1 MADPCGILPFPVI
14 CIQCGTGEMRGRSAV
29 DASADRLR
37 SESVPREG
45 RRAYVRIHRGRLHGG
60 KNWPVHTIASAA
72 QSDSFQIVCWPA
84 SIFCGCCATE
94 TGKKCVDRYP
104 MALRHFADGDDR
116 MLGAPADTSGQVNNA
131 IPF

>member
-1 MADPCGILPFPVI
+1 MGVCMAVRPGLYIPSLP
-14 CIQCGTGEMRGRSAV
+14 
-29 DASADRLR
+29 
-37 SESVPREG
+37 
-45 RRAYVRIHRGRLHGG
+45 
-60 KNWPVHTIASAA
+60 AA
-72 QSDSFQIVCWPA
+72 ESDSFQIVCWPA

-104 MALRHFADGDDR
+104 MALRDFADGDDR